1 MSCKHAGSCYSDA
14 MNEHEPL
21 GQIDGQETTQESDK
35 IESQN
40 IRNEMAAIEEDIEA
54 GNPLTPELLFHFQEL
69 GGRLADTEADGETAR
84 FLLAFDSAA
93 LKFKSG
99 FIEAAIEDLQEL
111 ADAAYQR
118 GEHFDHIVE
127 MADDRRVEYE
137 SALSRQPKP

>member
-1 MSCKHAGSCYSDA
+1 
-14 MNEHEPL
+14 MNEHESPES
-21 GQIDGQETTQESDK
+21 IEAPEATQEPGQ

-54 GNPLTPELLFHFQEL
+54 GNTLTPELLFHYQEL
-69 GGRLADTEADGETAR
+69 GGMLADTETDGETAR
-84 FLLAFDSAA
+84 FLLAFDSAT

-118 GEHFDHIVE
+118 GEEFDRIVE
-127 MADDRRVEYE
+127 MADDRRAEYE
-137 SALSRQPKP
+137 SALSKQPKP